1 MPTVVPAW
9 ISSTNLLNNGQF
21 IEAKNLGWQTF
32 GSKALGGQRKYLT
45 LITISTIS
53 LQFYQLF
60 LSQRV
65 LLKVPAGIKMAAG
78 SRLGPTGIDGK
89 SSVK

>member
-53 LQFYQLF
+53 L
-60 LSQRV
+60 
-65 LLKVPAGIKMAAG
+65 
-78 SRLGPTGIDGK
+78 
-89 SSVK
+89 